1 MGFTNWNRL
10 VLLILHYFRFL
21 IIKFNFKTPGRED
34 KEQIESVEATERAD
48 TIIKGLG
55 GATNIEEVDCC
66 ATRLRVTLKDG
77 SLLSKDTL
85 MTTDAKGVII
95 RGNGAQIVYG
105 PHVTT
110 IKNEVEEVLEQKS

>member
-66 ATRLRVTLKDG
+66 ATRLRVTFKRW
-77 SLLSKDTL
+77 
-85 MTTDAKGVII
+85 II
-95 RGNGAQIVYG
+95 
-105 PHVTT
+105 
-110 IKNEVEEVLEQKS
+110 IK

>member
-1 MGFTNWNRL
+1 MKIKNKL
-10 VLLILHYFRFL
+10 KVLKLR
-21 IIKFNFKTPGRED
+21 N
-34 KEQIESVEATERAD
+34 AD